1 MAPGPPAA
9 TAPCPI
15 SYLFPGPR
23 TPGEWYKSAWGN
35 PAYGRRGQMFR
46 AKKGSTYRLAAA
58 ASVAVAGVLAA
69 LGLTDLA
76 TEPPLGQRIHVA
88 IQTCGALVLCI
99 AALLVF
105 KRFHADV
112 RWRTAGLA
120 PTPQRLAD
128 VLLAPALGFLALA
141 TVLFSAIP
149 AIIAK
154 NPGAFAIWG
163 QTFGQILGMGAGAV
177 AAWIPRTCIV
187 RRRVSARQT
196 VGVIAAGAMVV
207 AVAALAASQ
216 LMHTPDYQPSTLQ
229 TDWLPTEIILIVL
242 IATAFVGFARRA
254 ERDGDRLM
262 KGFAIAG
269 PLGAG
274 AVVAY
279 ALGPGLGAGWL
290 VAEELFLL
298 GAYGAILGGAWAE
311 SAAYW
316 SRFLELASAEER
328 RRLAR
333 DIHDG
338 LAQDLLYIAVQA
350 RRLVEGHPDSAS
362 IRGLLYASE
371 RAVDESR
378 GAIGTLSYPPGEPLA
393 RVLSACVHEVADRAG
408 VVASVRV
415 DGDVELSVEAR
426 EAVLRIAREAT
437 CNAARHGKAT
447 QVLVTLEGS
456 DPVHL
461 TVGDNGVGFDA
472 EAAQREGRGFGLA
485 SMQERAQAA
494 GGTLWIWSGPAEGTE
509 ISATLPRNRAQLGLA
524 S

>member
-1 MAPGPPAA
+1 
-9 TAPCPI
+9 
-15 SYLFPGPR
+15 
-23 TPGEWYKSAWGN
+23 
-35 PAYGRRGQMFR
+35 MFG
-46 AKKGSTYRLAAA
+46 AKKGTTYRLAAA

-76 TEPPLGQRIHVA
+76 TAPPLGQRIHVA

-177 AAWIPRTCIV
+177 AAWIPSACIV

-196 VGVIAAGAMVV
+196 VGAIVAGAVV
-207 AVAALAASQ
+207 VSVAALAASQ
-216 LMHTPDYQPSTLQ
+216 LMYTPNYQPSTLQ

-242 IATAFVGFARRA
+242 IATSFVGFARRA

-279 ALGPGLGAGWL
+279 AVGPGLGAGWL

-316 SRFLELASAEER
+316 SRFLELAAAEER

-338 LAQDLLYIAVQA
+338 LAQDLLYIAVQG
-350 RRLVEGHPDSAS
+350 RRLVERHPDAPRL
-362 IRGLLYASE
+362 RGLLYASE
-371 RAVDESR
+371 RALEGPR
-378 GAIGTLSYPPGEPLA
+378 GAIGMLCCPPAEPLA
-393 RVLSACVHEVADRAG
+393 RGLARCVREVADRVGMA
-408 VVASVRV
+408 ASVRA
-415 DGDVELSVEAR
+415 DGDVEASPEMR

-437 CNAARHGKAT
+437 CNAARHGGAT
-447 QVLVTLEGS
+447 RVIVTLQDGAS
-456 DPVHL
+456 VRL
-461 TVGDNGVGFDA
+461 TVTDNGVGFDA
-472 EAAQREGRGFGLA
+472 EAAQRDGR
-485 SMQERAQAA
+485 
-494 GGTLWIWSGPAEGTE
+494 
-509 ISATLPRNRAQLGLA
+509 
-524 S
+524 